1 MFKFSAHLCS
11 VFFHRQ
17 NQVILLD
24 TLDQEITKFKDCN
37 SLLDLNSLVCIQ
49 FHQIHVL
56 YKSLLFCVLEKQLHV
71 CMYVSSQ
78 RQRFIIPNW

>member
-1 MFKFSAHLCS
+1 MFSFSPYS
-11 VFFHRQ
+11 Q

-37 SLLDLNSLVCIQ
+37 SLLDLNSLVCM
-49 FHQIHVL
+49 
-56 YKSLLFCVLEKQLHV
+56 QLCAMVSHIFAIMSVMMESDV
-71 CMYVSSQ
+71 CVSSQ

>member
-1 MFKFSAHLCS
+1 MFSFSPYS
-11 VFFHRQ
+11 Q

-37 SLLDLNSLVCIQ
+37 SLLDLNSLVRM
-49 FHQIHVL
+49 
-56 YKSLLFCVLEKQLHV
+56 QLCAMVSHIFAIMSVMMESDV
-71 CMYVSSQ
+71 CVSSQ